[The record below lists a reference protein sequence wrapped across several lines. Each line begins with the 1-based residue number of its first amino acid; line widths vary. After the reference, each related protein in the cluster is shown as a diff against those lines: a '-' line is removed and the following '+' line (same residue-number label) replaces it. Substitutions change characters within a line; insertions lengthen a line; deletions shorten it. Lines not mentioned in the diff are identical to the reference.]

1 MFEVWKKPTHLLYI
15 SSFIVSICGIIYQM
29 LLGAAGS
36 YLMGSSILSYAIA
49 VGGSLSGMGVG
60 AIISE
65 RMKKHLIERIIG
77 IEYIIGPIGAS
88 STLIIYM
95 MFSVVGSNTASV
107 FFCLLIFVLGCLTG
121 MELPI
126 LIREAEK
133 RGDELKKSAARTLF
147 SDYAG
152 SLIGT
157 LGFAL
162 LLSPWLGYIQTAFF
176 VGLINVTIAFWLSL
190 AFRKEIQK
198 PRSSQII
205 GIILLIILG
214 SGFLFG
220 NSYAALLEQRMYDN
234 PVVINEDTPY
244 QRIVGTIAPGDF
256 RFYLNGN
263 LQFAE
268 SDEYRYHE
276 SLVHP
281 GMGLLQHQ
289 QKDENNMENEGEE
302 TGIDVLIMGGG
313 DGLAIREM
321 IPYDNIDSMKLVD
334 LDPKVTELAKSNPH
348 LTDVNEHSLEDERVS
363 ITHGDAFSFIKES
376 EKTYDL
382 ILSDLPDPNS
392 LELSKLYSREL
403 YGLMYDRLDE
413 NGVAVIQSTSPVF
426 ARKSYWTI
434 SETIK
439 GAGFYVDNF
448 HVDIPSFG
456 NWGFTIATK
465 KPFNVSDINIPK
477 QANTKYLHTDMV
489 SSLFQFGKDE
499 TKAIDGFSYQENTIN
514 HPVLADL
521 YNKAWR
527 FY

>member
-1 MFEVWKKPTHLLYI
+1 MWKKPTNLLYI

-65 RMKKHLIERIIG
+65 RMRKQLVERIIG
-77 IEYIIGPIGAS
+77 IEYLIGPVGAF
-88 STLIIYM
+88 STLVIYM
-95 MFSVVGSNTASV
+95 MFSVIGSDTASV
-107 FFCLLIFVLGCLTG
+107 FFCLLIFLLGCLTG

-157 LGFAL
+157 LAFAL

-176 VGLINVTIAFWLSL
+176 VGLINVLIAFWLSF
-190 AFRKEIQK
+190 AFRKEIRK
-198 PRSSQII
+198 PRRSQIV
-205 GIILLIILG
+205 GMLLLIVLG
-214 SGFLFG
+214 SGFMFG
-220 NSYAALLEQRMYDN
+220 DSYAQLLEQRMYDN
-234 PVVINEDTPY
+234 PVVINEETSY
-244 QRIVGTIAPGDF
+244 QQIIGTTAPGDF

-276 SLVHP
+276 ALVHP
-281 GMGLLQHQ
+281 GMSLLKQ
-289 QKDENNMENEGEE
+289 QKGQNDQDGEA
-302 TGIDVLIMGGG
+302 IDVLILGGG

-321 IPYDNIDSMKLVD
+321 IPYDNVNSMTMVD
-334 LDPKVTELAKSNPH
+334 LDPKVTELAKTNPH
-348 LTDVNEHSLEDERVS
+348 LTRINEHSLDDERVS
-363 ITHGDAFSFIKES
+363 IIHGDAFSFIKES

-392 LELSKLYSREL
+392 LELTKLYSREL
-403 YGLMYDRLDE
+403 YGLMYDRLAE
-413 NGVAVIQSTSPVF
+413 EGVAVVQSTSPVF

-456 NWGFTIATK
+456 NWGFTMAAK
-465 KPFNVSDINIPK
+465 QSFDINDITVPEK
-477 QANTKYLHTDMV
+477 AETEYLHTDMI
-489 SSLFQFGKDE
+489 SGLFQFGKDE
-499 TKAIDGFSYQENTIN
+499 NRDIDGFSYQENTIN
-514 HPVLADL
+514 HPILAEL
-521 YNKAWR
+521 YNEAWR
-527 FY
+527 YY